1 MRKMVKKITIS
12 LMALFGLLCVGAGA
26 SIALDAP
33 EKKVSA
39 KAATTIADKDF
50 YISGAGVR
58 LVNDANGAGIRF
70 HTRLTNEEFDKLTGE
85 YKTGTLIIPEIRYD
99 GELTVEDLEKDVKY
113 RPVHIDT
120 TNLWYEAA
128 ADGFMQSTAYLYNV
142 PEQAYGARYVARSYV
157 TYEDGTTA
165 YSYTEDK
172 GTSMTDIA
180 NVITNGNGTE
190 TQKRQVAPY
199 IVKEVSVT
207 YQFDGTETTE
217 TVPYAS
223 TLTAPVNYDKDLYNV
238 VWTDQ
243 YGREWDFA
251 TDELTMPLTLTLSV
265 TSKAA
270 SIAPILEK
278 TVTVLDGAIVD
289 SNYVDAN
296 ADLGDMAVP
305 AGFRKVSRF
314 DSNANWS
321 VYVASE
327 DIYNATD
334 ISAYSTLWYA
344 IKIDGAGLRYGATS
358 QANYTI
364 EDWIYFKLEQTSTN
378 VWSITMEYGDT
389 KVTYENQSGSTIQE
403 VVYGGGLSDTDG
415 AFLPRKVPA
424 DSATIYT
431 TEVRAERS
439 KVLGDCVM
447 NTPLKEGVSTTEVEV
462 PDGYASVSKKT
473 NFVQYD
479 FVTDALN
486 TELTNLR
493 FAFFMDKD
501 LICRGNKLAANT
513 IHKVSMERDA
523 SGAWKITINETLTWT
538 DGYKNNNLSNLL
550 AAVKPDTGVTD
561 VTMYA
566 TEVRTEA
573 VEAVEP
579 ETPEEVIASIAP
591 NLDNTVTKL
600 DGAIVDSNYVD
611 VNADLGGMA
620 VPVGFRK
627 VSRFDSNANWS
638 VYVASS
644 DIYNATDISAYSAL
658 WYAIKIDGAGLRY
671 GAASQANYTIE
682 GWIYFKLEQ
691 TSTNVWSVTME
702 YGDTKVTYENQ
713 SGSTIQEVVY
723 GGGLS
728 DTDGAF
734 LPRKVPADSATIY
747 TTEVRAERAN
757 PTGERVVWSALD
769 ESALTK
775 EVEIPN
781 GYAAVYKK
789 PDFVQYD
796 FAEYELPETVTNL
809 HFTFFM
815 DKDLI
820 CRGNT
825 LAANTIHQV
834 SMERDAS
841 GAWKITING
850 TLTWTDGYN
859 NNNLSKLLA
868 AIKPNTG
875 VTDVTMYCTE
885 VRGGHTCSLSNY
897 ASVGDGTHQGY
908 CACGEAV
915 GVPIACTTDATWVEN
930 KYICNVCDYV
940 CGSVETELDSQNV
953 ALFTDATATTFIA
966 NEANAVIDLSSVTE
980 LTVDTTSVTVDLD
993 GEEYEGTVADG
1004 KLTIP
1009 VVPTEVFGEYTATFT
1024 LTIEGK
1030 DFEITAPVLIITDL
1044 ITTEAGFR
1052 ALRTVL
1058 RGADTT
1064 ATANTSTAVGGIGGE
1079 NTMNGDGYYMLGA
1092 NVTLSPDG
1100 VVYAFGTSIVP
1111 FVGTFD
1117 GNGHYLLR
1125 HRNSTNYGATHNFQD
1140 TTTGYQQYLEASLF
1154 GRVDGVIKNLALT
1167 TQRLGR
1173 FANFVHSG
1181 TGTIENVYV
1190 QFAEIQNHTYSD
1202 ASPFFAKA
1210 DVGSAG
1216 TLRNVVFDF
1225 TSLND
1230 SKFNEYIA
1238 NYTEAPNGNTIQPMY
1253 GVTGRGYKAENVAVY
1268 AYNMKLW
1275 YNASGV
1281 AKRGGIYF
1289 GNENG
1294 TWISGDG
1301 ANFGVYAEFADGT
1314 NNGAEFFVQNLD
1326 DTYWNVVTKTVNGVT
1341 FNVPMFRVAA
1351 NTGENP
1357 SDIEPEVPTA
1367 NYYIAWDNTMD
1378 GAYDGAKLIREAT
1391 TDSTTLNLSVDVAEP
1406 TNTDKNQIIVGTF
1419 AEYYGYLSNQPV
1431 LTSKS
1436 DYGVYKVNNTI
1447 FVLAEDAEGIRFAT
1461 EELCRRLYDWQR
1473 FALGEDGTGIA
1484 STAGID
1490 LSDWEDYTTAIAYE
1504 TRKYNGGDL
1513 DLAESEELGFSATF
1527 GAFTQYVEMHNALN
1541 YFEGYADS
1549 NAFSNAGDQ
1558 LCYLA
1563 RGNKTSFANMVSHVV
1578 NIIVAEAVA
1587 NPKMTAI
1594 NFMVEDNAMNC
1605 TCSACASFSNPSIPQ
1620 LVFLNE
1626 VAKALRNNAT
1636 LAEANRTVDVEFFS
1650 YSTYASAPI
1659 LTSADITALDTLKTS
1674 FGITYQT
1681 ATFTYDNTVSYAVS
1695 AETQT
1700 VLKAE
1705 DGLRLW
1711 WTTHKANH
1719 SFELEHEA
1727 NDHMYLALQGWI
1739 ASVGTDNIDVF
1750 MYQTAYRDYF
1760 LPLNTWKYQV
1770 AWYNKLNAL
1779 GMDSYIYT
1787 LANGDN
1793 DMSAQTAFS
1802 AFKQYIDS
1810 RAMVDAK
1817 VTYEQLKAEF
1827 FSVNGYYGKAGP
1839 TMLTFFNE
1847 LETVLEGKKQTSGYY
1862 DPNNYIDST
1871 VGTPA
1876 ERLQLF
1882 FNGHYLFEVSTIF
1895 SHWTTNSGTGLQT
1908 MYVHS
1913 DYGSQ
1918 KETLEAWYKYCTDA
1932 LALVDEGSV
1941 YAKRIGVESWF
1952 PEYAFLML
1960 QSTYETTAIYND
1972 DSNSYNGTVTAT
1984 KAESTVITDTYQQFY
1999 EKVIAGGMEKP
2010 SENYDFN
2017 SASTNLTHSGGMFT
2031 AYQQYTDW
2039 GIVGYYT
2046 TYGMYYSMFVN
2057 WGVTFNS

>member
-1 MRKMVKKITIS
+1 MRKMIKKTSIFLMLLFSLFCVSIGTAIS
-12 LMALFGLLCVGAGA
+12 V
-26 SIALDAP
+26 DAQQ
-33 EKKVSA
+33 EKVFA
-39 KAATTIADKDF
+39 KAGTTIADKDY

-58 LVNDANGAGIRF
+58 LINDADGAGIRF
-70 HTRLTNEEFDKLTGE
+70 HTRLTNEEFEKLTGN

-99 GELTVEDLEKDVKY
+99 GDLTLEDLEKESKY

-120 TNLWYEAA
+120 TKLWYEATV
-128 ADGFMQSTAYLYNV
+128 DGFMQSTAYLYNV
-142 PEQAYGARYVARSYV
+142 SEQAYGARYVARSYV

-165 YSYTEDK
+165 YSYTQDK

-180 NVITNGNGTE
+180 NEITKGNGTE

-199 IVKEVSVT
+199 IVEEVSVT
-207 YQFDGTETTE
+207 YQFDGTEKTE
-217 TVPYAS
+217 TVAYAS
-223 TLTAPVNYDKDLYNV
+223 KLTVPVNYDKDLYNV

-265 TSKAA
+265 TPKAA

-278 TVTVLDGAIVD
+278 TVTILDGAIVD

-296 ADLGDMAVP
+296 ADLDGMAVP

-321 VYVASE
+321 IYVPSS

-344 IKIDGAGLRYGATS
+344 IKIS
-358 QANYTI
+358 
-364 EDWIYFKLEQTSTN
+364 
-378 VWSITMEYGDT
+378 
-389 KVTYENQSGSTIQE
+389 
-403 VVYGGGLSDTDG
+403 
-415 AFLPRKVPA
+415 
-424 DSATIYT
+424 
-431 TEVRAERS
+431 
-439 KVLGDCVM
+439 
-447 NTPLKEGVSTTEVEV
+447 
-462 PDGYASVSKKT
+462 
-473 NFVQYD
+473 
-479 FVTDALN
+479 
-486 TELTNLR
+486 
-493 FAFFMDKD
+493 
-501 LICRGNKLAANT
+501 
-513 IHKVSMERDA
+513 
-523 SGAWKITINETLTWT
+523 
-538 DGYKNNNLSNLL
+538 
-550 AAVKPDTGVTD
+550 
-561 VTMYA
+561 
-566 TEVRTEA
+566 
-573 VEAVEP
+573 
-579 ETPEEVIASIAP
+579 
-591 NLDNTVTKL
+591 
-600 DGAIVDSNYVD
+600 
-611 VNADLGGMA
+611 
-620 VPVGFRK
+620 
-627 VSRFDSNANWS
+627 
-638 VYVASS
+638 
-644 DIYNATDISAYSAL
+644 
-658 WYAIKIDGAGLRY
+658 GAGLRY

-682 GWIYFKLEQ
+682 DWIYFKLEQ

-723 GGGLS
+723 GGGLN

-734 LPRKVPADSATIY
+734 LLRKMPADSATIY
-747 TTEVRAERAN
+747 ATEVCTERAKVLGDCVMDTPLKAGVSTTEV
-757 PTGERVVWSALD
+757 
-769 ESALTK
+769 
-775 EVEIPN
+775 EVPS
-781 GYAAVYKK
+781 GYASVSKK
-789 PDFVQYD
+789 TNFVQYD
-796 FAEYELPETVTNL
+796 FATDSLNTELTYIR
-809 HFTFFM
+809 FAFFM

-841 GAWKITING
+841 GAWKIAINEKLTWTDGYKNNNLSSLLAAIKPNTGVTNVTMYATEVRTEAVEAVEPETPEEVIVSIAPNLDNTVTILDGAIVDSNYVDANADLDGMAVPAGFRKVSRFDSNANWSIYVPSSDIYNATDISAYSTLWYAIKISGAGLRYGAASQANYTIEDWIYFKLEQTSTNVWSVTMEYGDTKVTYENQSGSTIQEVVYGGGLNDTDGAFLLRKMPADSATIYATEVRAERANPTGERVVWSALDDSAVTKEVEIPNGYAAVYKKLNFVQYDFAEYELPKTVTNLHFAFFMDKDLICRGQTLSANTMHKVSMERDASGSWEITING

-859 NNNLSKLLA
+859 NNNLSILLA

-875 VTDVTMYCTE
+875 VTDVTMYATE
-885 VRGGHTCSLSNY
+885 VRGGHTCSLDSYSSLN
-897 ASVGDGTHQGY
+897 DGTHQGY

-915 GVPIACTTDATWVEN
+915 GAPIACTADATWVEN
-930 KYICNVCDYV
+930 EYICNVCDYV
-940 CGSVETELDSQNV
+940 CGSVETQLDSQNV
-953 ALFTDATATTFIA
+953 ALFTDATATTFNA
-966 NEANAVIDLSSVTE
+966 NAANAVIDISSVTE
-980 LTVDTTSVTVDLD
+980 LTVDTTSVTVYLD
-993 GEEYEGTVADG
+993 GEEYEGAVADG

-1024 LTIEGK
+1024 LTIEGR
-1030 DFEITAPVLIITDL
+1030 DFEITAPVLIITDM
-1044 ITTEAGFR
+1044 ITTETGLR

-1092 NVTLSPDG
+1092 NITLSPDG

-1125 HRNSTNYGATHNFQD
+1125 HRNSTNYAATHNFQD

-1154 GRVDGVIKNLALT
+1154 GRVDGTIKNLALT

-1190 QFAEIQNHTYSD
+1190 QFAEIQNHNYSD

-1210 DVGSAG
+1210 EVGGAG

-1225 TSLND
+1225 TTLND
-1230 SKFNEYIA
+1230 SKFNEYIT
-1238 NYTEAPNGNTIQPMY
+1238 NYTEEPNGNTIQPMY

-1301 ANFGVYAEFADGT
+1301 ANFGIYAEFADGT
-1314 NNGAEFFVQNLD
+1314 NNGAQFFVQNLD
-1326 DTYWNVVTKTVNGVT
+1326 DAYWNVVTKTVNGVT
-1341 FNVPMFRVAA
+1341 FSVPTFRVVA
-1351 NTGENP
+1351 NTGTNP
-1357 SDIEPEVPTA
+1357 SDIEPEIPTA

-1378 GAYDGAKLIREAT
+1378 GAYDGAQLIREAT
-1391 TDSTTLNLSVDVAEP
+1391 VNSTTLNVSVDVAEP
-1406 TNTDKNQIIVGTF
+1406 TNTEKNQILIGTF
-1419 AEYYGYLSNQPV
+1419 AEYYGYLTNQPV

-1436 DYGVYKVNNTI
+1436 DYGVYKVDNTI

-1473 FALGEDGTGIA
+1473 FALGENGTGIA
-1484 STAGID
+1484 ATAGID

-1504 TRKYNGGDL
+1504 TRKYNGGKL
-1513 DLAESEELGFSATF
+1513 GLAESEELGFSATF
-1527 GAFTQYVEMHNALN
+1527 GVYTQYKAMHNTLD
-1541 YFEGYADS
+1541 YFEGYADA

-1563 RGNKTSFANMVSHVV
+1563 RGNKTSFDNMVSHVV
-1578 NIIVAEAVA
+1578 DIIVAYAQEK
-1587 NPKMTAI
+1587 PDMTTI
-1594 NFMVEDNAMNC
+1594 NFMVEDNAANC
-1605 TCSACASFSNPSIPQ
+1605 TCSECASFSNPSIPQ

-1636 LAEANRTVDVEFFS
+1636 LAAANRTIDVEFFA
-1650 YSTYASAPI
+1650 YSTYAYAPV
-1659 LTSADITALDTLKTS
+1659 LTSADITALNNLKNS
-1674 FGITYQT
+1674 LGIAYQT

-1727 NDHMYLALQGWI
+1727 NDHMYLALQGWL
-1739 ASVGTDNIDVF
+1739 ASVGADNIDVF

-1779 GMDSYIYT
+1779 GLDGYIYT
-1787 LANGDN
+1787 LANGHN

-1810 RAMVDAK
+1810 RSMVDAK

-1839 TMLTFFNE
+1839 TMLAFFNE
-1847 LETVLEGKKQTSGYY
+1847 LETVLENKKQTSGYY
-1862 DPNNYIDST
+1862 DPNDYIDST

-1895 SHWTTNSGTGLQT
+1895 SGWSSNSGTGLQT

-1913 DYGSQ
+1913 KYGSQ
-1918 KETLEAWYKYCTDA
+1918 KATLEAWYTYCTDA
-1932 LALVDEGSV
+1932 LALVDEDSV

-1960 QSTYETTAIYND
+1960 QSTYETTAKYS
-1972 DSNSYNGTVTAT
+1972 SNTNKYTGTV
-1984 KAESTVITDTYQQFY
+1984 KASKADSDIITVTYQEFY
-1999 EKVIAGGMEKP
+1999 EKIVAGGAEKP
-2010 SENYDFN
+2010 SESYEFN
-2017 SASTNLTHSGGMFT
+2017 SNSTECTHAGGMFT
-2031 AYQQYTDW
+2031 AYQRFIGDY
-2039 GIVGYYT
+2039 
-2046 TYGMYYSMFVN
+2046 YGMYYSMFVN
-2057 WGVTFNS
+2057 WGVTF